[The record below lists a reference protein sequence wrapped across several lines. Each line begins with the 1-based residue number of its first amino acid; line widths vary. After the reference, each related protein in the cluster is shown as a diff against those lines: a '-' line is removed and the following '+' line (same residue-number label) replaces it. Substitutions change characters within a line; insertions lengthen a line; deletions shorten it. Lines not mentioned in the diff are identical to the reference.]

1 MTTVQYPTVA
11 RVVID
16 NTSAPIAGFLC
27 PSRFRA
33 KLKEEGYITSGE
45 TSEQVHS
52 VLPFTSHLHARGGAI
67 GRLQTSVD
75 EPTIDFPGMLAGL
88 PELGYGGFLALEYV
102 WVGWKGCNRTDNV
115 SETLFCGEHWSRP
128 LPK

>member
-1 MTTVQYPTVA
+1 MTTVQSPTVA
-11 RVVID
+11 IVVID
-16 NTSAPIAGFLC
+16 NTSTPIAGFLC

-33 KLKEEGYITSGE
+33 KLKETEHITSGE

-52 VLPFTSHLHARGGAI
+52 LLPLTSHIHARGGAI

-75 EPTIDFPGMLAGL
+75 ENTIDFPGMLAGL
-88 PELGYGGFLALEYV
+88 QELGYIGFLALEYV
-102 WVGWKGCNRTDNV
+102 WVDWRVAIAPTTSRKPCC
-115 SETLFCGEHWSRP
+115 CGEHWSRP